1 MKPSQ
6 VEMPLVR
13 LSVRLTPRASS
24 NAVLRY
30 EDGVLF
36 LRLTAPPVEGAA
48 NAACCDIVAE
58 LLGIRTNQVAVEQGY
73 KSRDKVLTIVA
84 LSEIELRGKL
94 STWASKRI

>member
-1 MKPSQ
+1 MTDLPPQ
-6 VEMPLVR
+6 R
-13 LSVRLTPRASS
+13 LSVRVTPRASS
-24 NAVLRY
+24 NAVVRY
-30 EDGVLF
+30 DGTTLL

-48 NAACCDIVAE
+48 NAACCEIVAE